1 MFEHTYN
8 KKIENKRGAEAP
20 LLIICS
26 KNYYFFVKNDATKIN
41 TINPTKPPSPN
52 PFTNEVKLAIA
63 SIPNTDPPVKTYH
76 KIVTGMKAINNDPN
90 PPKNPFTSENTFSI
104 FDLPVLRGLFLINT

>member
-1 MFEHTYN
+1 MFEYTYN

-26 KNYYFFVKNDATKIN
+26 KNYYFLPVKNDATKIN

-63 SIPNTDPPVKTYH
+63 SIPNTVPPVKTYQR
-76 KIVTGMKAINNDPN
+76 IVTGIKAINNDPK
-90 PPKNPFTSENTFSI
+90 PLKNPLIIENTFSI
-104 FDLPVLRGLFLINT
+104 IVFVLS

>member
-1 MFEHTYN
+1 MFLYTYN
-8 KKIENKRGAEAP
+8 KNKENKRGAEAP
-20 LLIICS
+20 LLIICF
-26 KNYYFFVKNDATKIN
+26 KNYYFFVKNDATMIS
-41 TINPTKPPSPN
+41 TTNPTKPPSPN

-63 SIPNTDPPVKTYH
+63 SIPNTVPPVKTYH

-104 FDLPVLRGLFLINT
+104 FLMPVLRGLF

>member
-1 MFEHTYN
+1 MLEHTYN
-8 KKIENKRGAEAP
+8 KNIENKRGAEAP

-63 SIPNTDPPVKTYH
+63 SIPNTVPPVKTYQR
-76 KIVTGMKAINNDPN
+76 IVTGMKAINNAPN
-90 PPKNPFTSENTFSI
+90 PPKNPFTVENTFSI
-104 FDLPVLRGLFLINT
+104 F

>member
-1 MFEHTYN
+1 MFKYTYN

-26 KNYYFFVKNDATKIN
+26 KNYYFLPVKNDATMIN

-63 SIPNTDPPVKTYH
+63 SIPNTVPPVKTYQR
-76 KIVTGMKAINNDPN
+76 IVTGIKAINNDPN
-90 PPKNPFTSENTFSI
+90 PPKNPFTSENTFSM
-104 FDLPVLRGLFLINT
+104 FLMPVLRGLF

>member
-1 MFEHTYN
+1 MFEYTYN
-8 KKIENKRGAEAP
+8 KKEENKRGAEAP

-76 KIVTGMKAINNDPN
+76 KIVTGMKAINNAPN
-90 PPKNPFTSENTFSI
+90 PPKNPFTVENTFSI
-104 FDLPVLRGLFLINT
+104 FLMPVTRSFFN

>member
-1 MFEHTYN
+1 MFEYTYN

-26 KNYYFFVKNDATKIN
+26 KNYYFLPVKNDATMIN

-52 PFTNEVKLAIA
+52 PFTNEVRLAIA
-63 SIPNTDPPVKTYH
+63 SIPNTVPPVKTYQR
-76 KIVTGMKAINNDPN
+76 IVTGIKAINNDPN
-90 PPKNPFTSENTFSI
+90 PPKNPVTVENTFSM
-104 FDLPVLRGLFLINT
+104 FKLPVLRGLF

>member
-1 MFEHTYN
+1 MFEYTYN
-8 KKIENKRGAEAP
+8 RGRENKRGAEAP

-76 KIVTGMKAINNDPN
+76 KIVTGIKAINNDPN

-104 FDLPVLRGLFLINT
+104 F